1 MSQFAVAERAE
12 PSLVEGEFAF
22 TDQDFRKIAAMLHGD
37 AGIALPDS
45 KATLVYS
52 RLAKRLR
59 ALGLGSFR
67 DYCALVASDEGRSER
82 QMMLAALTTNVTRFF
97 REPHHFDH
105 LKNVILPPLVAE
117 AKRGGRVRLWSA
129 ACSTGQEP
137 YSMAM
142 TLLSL
147 MPDAANHDVRIL
159 ATDIDPNVVAEGRR
173 GVYADNLVEP
183 VPAELR
189 NRWLKPAGDQ
199 FGAKQWSVASELRD
213 LVAFRELNLIGDWP
227 MKGKFDAI
235 FCRNVVIYFEN
246 DTQSRIWSRFLPLMT
261 ATAALYIGHSE
272 RVIGPAAD
280 QLRADGITTYRF
292 KGEGR

>member
-1 MSQFAVAERAE
+1 MSQAAFAEKAE
-12 PSLVEGEFAF
+12 PTLVEGEFAF

-37 AGIALPDS
+37 AGIALPQS

-59 ALGLGSFR
+59 ALGLSSFK
-67 DYCALVASDEGRSER
+67 DYCDLVAGDEGRAER

-97 REPHHFDH
+97 REPHHFEH
-105 LKNVILPPLVAE
+105 LKSEVLPPLVAE
-117 AKRGGRVRLWSA
+117 AKQGGRVRLWSA

-137 YSMAM
+137 YSMGM
-142 TLLSL
+142 TVLSL
-147 MPDAANHDVRIL
+147 LPDAANYDVKIL

-173 GVYADNLVEP
+173 GVYADHLIEP
-183 VPAELR
+183 VPPDLR
-189 NRWLKPAGDQ
+189 GKWLKPAGERG
-199 FGAKQWSVASELRD
+199 GARQWSVAAELRD

-246 DTQSRIWSRFLPLMT
+246 DTQSRIWSRFTPLLT
-261 ATAALYIGHSE
+261 AQGVLYIGHSE
-272 RVIGPAAD
+272 RVTGPAAN
-280 QLRADGITTYRF
+280 QLRPDGITTYRPR
-292 KGEGR
+292 GNVR